1 MKKKKQKTTS
11 MLLIAIVII
20 VSVWMACEFLSYDI
34 KHCIRKY
41 KLDKIINNTYKKGV
55 KLCRWLIEI
64 KLED

>member
-1 MKKKKQKTTS
+1 

-20 VSVWMACEFLSYDI
+20 VSVWMAYEFLKYDI
-34 KHCIRKY
+34 RYYIRKY
-41 KLDKIINNTYKKGV
+41 RLDKIINNAYKKGE